1 MPALEEFMPRAPSL
15 PDTVAMQLYRAIA
28 PPDVVSGVASRDGS
42 DGGKEAEADAG
53 EEEEEEE
60 ETGGGSDRDRDGST
74 ASGAA
79 LRPADAHIVQVF
91 MRDVFSK
98 HAEGVSPDARVADTR
113 RAVSASSATVLA
125 SPSQRVPALV
135 LRAVAADPDSEM

>member
-60 ETGGGSDRDRDGST
+60 EVGGGSDRDGST

-113 RAVSASSATVLA
+113 RVVSASSATVLA